1 MPIENFL
8 VDYTVSSEVSNHLFV
23 KMAKTIPNSIEIII
37 EKRYYRKLILLLR
50 EYGFVTVRKRSETNH
65 YGKKKPF
72 LNTQFIILANEER
85 QAMVAIEE
93 SLKDLYI
100 NFLYLDTK
108 VILPIYRRAKKF
120 VKKDNES
127 KISII
132 LQNRGGELYLKE
144 QTFQARKKI
153 DLSLNYGETF
163 LQKDRKIKEEIATDG
178 VQSLILLHGKPGT
191 GKTTYI
197 RYLIS
202 HFHDK
207 EFIIVPLNV
216 MEEID
221 NPKFLTFI
229 LNHQNAVLIVEDAEK
244 LIRNRSEN
252 SNNLIGLLNA
262 SDGILGDILKLKIIL
277 TFNTERENIDPALLR
292 KGRLKVEHYFEELS
306 IEASNRLLQ
315 HLGSKRSVERK
326 CLLTEIYN
334 TDTETVHIETRN
346 PIGF

>member
-8 VDYTVSSEVSNHLFV
+8 VDFTVGSEVCNHLFI
-23 KMAKTIPNSIEIII
+23 KMAKTVPNSIELVI
-37 EKRYYRKLILLLR
+37 EKKYYRKLILILR
-50 EYGFVTVRKRSETNH
+50 DHGFRAVRKRSEVNQF
-65 YGKKKPF
+65 GKKKPV
-72 LNTQFIILANEER
+72 LNTQFVIFQNSETCSMIS
-85 QAMVAIEE
+85 IEE
-93 SLKDLYI
+93 SLKELYI
-100 NFLYLDTK
+100 NFLYLDVAN
-108 VILPIYRRAKKF
+108 VISIYKKAKKF
-120 VKKDNES
+120 VKKEKES

-144 QTFQARKKI
+144 QTFKSRKKI
-153 DLSLNYGETF
+153 DLKLNYGELF
-163 LQKDRKIKEEIATDG
+163 LKKDEKIKSELEKEDI
-178 VQSLILLHGKPGT
+178 QSLILLHGKPGT

-229 LNHQNAVLIVEDAEK
+229 LNHQNAILIVEDAEK
-244 LIRNRSEN
+244 LIRTRSEN

-277 TFNTERENIDPALLR
+277 TFNTQRENIDPALLR
-292 KGRLKVEHYFEELS
+292 KGRLKVEHYFDELTPEE
-306 IEASNRLLQ
+306 SNRLYK
-315 HLGSKRSVERK
+315 HLGIEKTVSEK

-334 TDTETVHIETRN
+334 SDAEAVKIETRN